1 MAHGLNPDDRK
12 ALLLAAVVA
21 WVFTAMVGA
30 IAAVSV
36 IAPDGRSEA
45 PQAAALYSALA
56 APLLVLLCV
65 FAVMRWRRLRP
76 FERALALCPPWIVGI
91 ALVVLSRAGSA

>member
-1 MAHGLNPDDRK
+1 MAQGLNPDDRK
-12 ALLLAAVVA
+12 ALVLAALVA
-21 WVFTAMVGA
+21 WLFTAMVGA

-56 APLLVLLCV
+56 APLFVLLFV
-65 FAVMRWRRLRP
+65 FAVMRWRCLRP
-76 FERALALCPPWIVGI
+76 FERALALSPPWIVGI
-91 ALVVLSRAGSA
+91 ALAVLSRAGSA